1 MSDAAPQDLAAEV
14 ARLKRRLE
22 RERLARVEAE
32 QIAERGLRELY
43 EKQRQI
49 QLLESIATA
58 ANQGSS
64 VRDVLQLAVTTV
76 CQFTGWAL
84 GHALLVEDGSPGRR
98 LGSSSIWNDGLHE
111 RFKAFC
117 RITEV
122 TSFDAGDGLPGRVM
136 ASGAPVW
143 LRDSGGAVT
152 SFPRAAAGQQAGL
165 KAAFAFPVLVGRE
178 VAAVL
183 EFFSEQELDPDETL
197 LKLMS
202 QVGTQL
208 GRVVERRRNE
218 VRLIHD
224 ASHDPLTG
232 LPNRALF
239 LDRLQRAVQRRK
251 RHADFNFAV
260 LFIDLDRF
268 KIVND
273 SLGHMAGD
281 QLIIQVGTRLNAAL
295 RGGDMLART
304 DIEGGSEA
312 LNGDDTLARLGGDE
326 FTVFLDDISEL
337 SDAVRVAERI
347 KAALQR
353 PFRLEGQE
361 VYVSASIGIAA
372 SETGYDNANEV
383 LRDADLAMYRAK
395 TSGKARY
402 EIYDQT
408 MHASAVQH
416 LKLETDLRRALQN
429 NEFVLHYQPIIALG
443 SDQTVGF
450 EALVRWQRAPGEL
463 VYPGDFIQ
471 TCEDMGLIV
480 FLGLWVLREACTR
493 MRQWHLEFP
502 RDKPLTISIN
512 VSVRQFVQPD
522 LVEQVRKIIEETGIE
537 PTSVRLE
544 ITESVTMGDVEHTIH
559 VLGQLKEIGVRL
571 SIDDFGTG
579 YSSLSYLHRFPL
591 DILKIDRSFVSQ
603 MDESSEGLQIVH
615 TIMSLARN
623 LGMEVVAEGTETE
636 GHVSRLKAL
645 GCDFG
650 QGYFFSRPVAADA
663 VQRLLAQGQA
673 GAR

>member
-84 GHALLVEDGSPGRR
+84 GHALLVEDGSPGHR

-111 RFKAFC
+111 AFC

-544 ITESVTMGDVEHTIH
+544 ITESVTMGDVEHTIR